1 MISKKILVIIAGIV
15 IASSGTL
22 GYAVASGGIYLGPS
36 IPRVTMTGNGTTD
49 VGMPV
54 HFGVSVNGTPA
65 YPLYFYWSS
74 GHKAGVGTKFSTS
87 FASPG
92 TYNVSLVVSMD
103 SNHTKTTVTAKE
115 VVNSDPTVT
124 ISENRSLIDCGQ
136 YISFTSSVSG
146 GTAPYSYSWT
156 YPGSLLAGSSSPDP
170 SLQLYSGI
178 GGVYVTVTDAV
189 GYFINSNHLNPTV
202 HTDPLV
208 IASSN
213 TSYTDVGSPVSFSAS
228 SSYGTTPYSYSW
240 TWDGNVISTSQ
251 DFSYS
256 FDQSGQQ
263 TVYVTLTDKLGMTSK
278 SYVSIQ
284 VEKDPT
290 VSISS
295 SQQTA
300 STGTDVSFL
309 ANTNNGLAPFSYSW
323 YINGNYA
330 GGSVA
335 MYNTFNTAGSYS
347 IEVSV
352 TDAAG
357 QTATATIT
365 ETIT

>member
-1 MISKKILVIIAGIV
+1 MISKKILAIVAGLVIVA
-15 IASSGTL
+15 SGTV
-22 GYAVASGGIYLGPS
+22 GYAVASGAIYLGPS
-36 IPRVTMTGNGTTD
+36 IPKVTITGNGTTD
-49 VGMPV
+49 AGMTV

-74 GHKAGVGTKFSTS
+74 GHNAGTGTRFSTS

-92 TYNVSLVVSMD
+92 IYNVSLVVSMD
-103 SNHTKTTVTAKE
+103 SNHTKTTVTARE
-115 VVNSDPTVT
+115 IVNSDPTVT
-124 ISENRSLIDCGQ
+124 INENRNIIDAGQ

-146 GTAPYSYSWT
+146 GTGPYSYSWT
-156 YPGSLLAGSSSPDP
+156 YPGSSSADP
-170 SLQLYSGI
+170 TMKLYSDF
-178 GGVYVTVTDAV
+178 GGVYATVTDAA
-189 GYFINSNHLNPTV
+189 GYTVNSNHLDPTINS
-202 HTDPLV
+202 DPFV

-213 TSYTDVGSPVSFSAS
+213 TTYTDVGSPVSFSAS
-228 SSYGTTPYSYSW
+228 SNYGTTPYSYSW
-240 TWDGNVISTSQ
+240 TWNGNVISTSQ

-263 TVYVTLTDKLGMTSK
+263 YVYVTLTDKLGMTSTN
-278 SYVSIQ
+278 YVFIE

-290 VSISS
+290 VSIS
-295 SQQTA
+295 A
-300 STGTDVSFL
+300 SPQSAPTGTDVSFL

-323 YINGNYA
+323 YINGVYA

-335 MYNTFNTAGSYS
+335 MYNIFNTAGSYS
-347 IEVSV
+347 VEVIV

-357 QTATATIT
+357 QTATATVT

>member
-1 MISKKILVIIAGIV
+1 MISKKVLAIIAGIV
-15 IASSGTL
+15 IAASGTL
-22 GYAVASGGIYLGPS
+22 GYAVASGGIYIGPS
-36 IPRVTMTGNGTTD
+36 IPKVTITGNGTTD
-49 VGMPV
+49 VGMLV

-74 GHKAGVGTKFSTS
+74 GHKTGTGTNFGTS

-92 TYNVSLVVSMD
+92 TYNVTLVVSMD
-103 SNHTKTTVTAKE
+103 SNHTKTTVSAKE
-115 VVNSDPTVT
+115 VVNPYPTVT
-124 ISENRSLIDCGQ
+124 ISENRSLIDAGQ

-146 GTAPYSYSWT
+146 GTAPYSYSWG
-156 YPGSLLAGSSSPDP
+156 YLGSTSADP
-170 SLQLYSGI
+170 SLQIYFDI
-178 GGVYVTVTDAV
+178 GGISVTVTDAA
-189 GYFINSNHLNPTV
+189 GYSVNSNTLCPTV
-202 HTDPLV
+202 NDDPIV

-213 TSYTDVGSPVSFSAS
+213 TSYTDVGSPVSFSS
-228 SSYGTTPYSYSW
+228 CPSYGTAPYSYSW

-263 TVYVTLTDKLGMTSK
+263 YVYVTLTDKLGMTSK
-278 SYVSIQ
+278 SYVSIE

-290 VSISS
+290 VSIS
-295 SQQTA
+295 A
-300 STGTDVSFL
+300 SPKSGPTGTDVSFL
-309 ANTNNGLAPFSYSW
+309 ANTNNGLSPFSYSW
-323 YINGNYA
+323 YINGVYE
-330 GGSVA
+330 GGSVG
-335 MYNTFNTAGSYS
+335 MYNIFNTAGSY
-347 IEVSV
+347 IVEVIV